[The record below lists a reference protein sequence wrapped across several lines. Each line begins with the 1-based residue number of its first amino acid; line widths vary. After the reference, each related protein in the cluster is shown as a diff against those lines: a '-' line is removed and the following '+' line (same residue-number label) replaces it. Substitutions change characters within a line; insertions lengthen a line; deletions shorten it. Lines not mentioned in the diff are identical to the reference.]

1 MTERTRKIEIYKEI
15 RDDYLFGIVATDIAL
30 LRARDLSTFFRV
42 PRRRVVLLFGPRSTL
57 TMTRGNRRLN

>member
-1 MTERTRKIEIYKEI
+1 MKKKLET
-15 RDDYLFGIVATDIAL
+15 YLFGIVATDIAL
-30 LRARDLSTFFRV
+30 LQAHDLSTSFRV